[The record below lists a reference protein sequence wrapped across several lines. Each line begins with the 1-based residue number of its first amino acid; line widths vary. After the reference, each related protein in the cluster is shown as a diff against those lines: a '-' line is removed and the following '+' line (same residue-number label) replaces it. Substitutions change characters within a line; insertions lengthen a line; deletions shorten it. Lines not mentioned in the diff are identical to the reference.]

1 MVSQLPKHAHAK
13 LSTFTSQ
20 GLANTCWALATLG
33 VGSAEDLTPFA
44 REIEA
49 RADEFKPQVRLY
61 PLVMFITYVGI
72 VKCHVGLSDS
82 AILKFLLSSLIGR
95 AGGRRR
101 PVAAARGAVLVLSR
115 RGAARELCKFWK
127 VYVACARRVDGV
139 KGLWEI
145 SEGATVRCHRTRNAR
160 ASQIDRRPRGVLTVV
175 GRALDAG
182 IRVATRQL
190 SASIISIARVVP
202 AR

>member
-1 MVSQLPKHAHAK
+1 M
-13 LSTFTSQ
+13 
-20 GLANTCWALATLG
+20 
-33 VGSAEDLTPFA
+33 
-44 REIEA
+44 
-49 RADEFKPQVRLY
+49 
-61 PLVMFITYVGI
+61 
-72 VKCHVGLSDS
+72 GLSDS

-175 GRALDAG
+175 GRALEACV
-182 IRVATRQL
+182 RVATRQL
-190 SASIISIARVVP
+190 STSIISMLPTPESCQRDRAASAHPVAAIACLCAPFTRELLCAAFASPVDQ
-202 AR
+202 

>member
-1 MVSQLPKHAHAK
+1 MWKSAAEVG
-13 LSTFTSQ
+13 STFNRS
-20 GLANTCWALATLG
+20 GVDSWVWAQRH
-33 VGSAEDLTPFA
+33 PA
-44 REIEA
+44 R
-49 RADEFKPQVRLY
+49 
-61 PLVMFITYVGI
+61 
-72 VKCHVGLSDS
+72 HGLSS
-82 AILKFLLSSLIGR
+82 CGCLSGR

-175 GRALDAG
+175 GRALEAC

-190 SASIISIARVVP
+190 STSFISCDRSRVVP